1 MTNRQNLP
9 FFIGC
14 AVWAYKD
21 WIGDLFPAGSRS
33 KDFLKLYSQR
43 LTAVEGN
50 ATFYSIPN
58 SSTVDRW
65 AQETAAS
72 FKFCLK
78 LPRTFTHQGALYPHL
93 SVALHFLDQM
103 KPLGNRLGPLF
114 AQLPPRYSPASLTD
128 LRAFLTGWPRQTTPI
143 AVEVRHPSWFNEP
156 HSTQL
161 NTLLESLGVGRV
173 LLDTRPIYDC
183 QTAGDADP
191 QIMSERRKP
200 KLPLQP
206 VVTAPFSLIRYISHP
221 ESSLNRSYLSEWV
234 RQVSQWLT
242 WGTQIYFFVHCP
254 IEAKSPAIARH
265 FQHLLEQQGVE
276 VPRLPWDQITQ
287 PAKQLK
293 LF

>member
-21 WIGDLFPAGSRS
+21 WVGNLFPAGSRS
-33 KDFLKLYSQR
+33 GDFLKLYSQR

-50 ATFYSIPN
+50 TTFYSIPDAA
-58 SSTVDRW
+58 TVSRW
-65 AQETAAS
+65 AQETPES

-78 LPRTFTHQGALYPHL
+78 LPRTLTHQGALYPNL
-93 SVALHFLDQM
+93 PATLKFLEQM
-103 KPLGNRLGPLF
+103 QPLGSRLGPF
-114 AQLPPRYSPASLTD
+114 FVQLPPSYSPASLGD
-128 LRAFLTGWPRQTTPI
+128 LREFLTGWPRQTVPI
-143 AVEVRHPSWFNEP
+143 SVEVRHANWFTDP

-161 NTLLESLGVGRV
+161 NTLLENLGVGRV

-183 QTAGDADP
+183 QSMGERDP

-206 VVTAPFSLIRYISHP
+206 VVTAPFSLIRYISNP
-221 ESSLNRSYLSEWV
+221 ELDLNRAYLTEWAP
-234 RQVSQWLT
+234 RIDQWLNQ
-242 WGTQIYFFVHCP
+242 GTQIYFFVHCP

-265 FQHLLEQQGVE
+265 FQNLLEQQGIKI
-276 VPRLPWDQITQ
+276 PLLPWEQINQ
-287 PAKQLK
+287 PPEQLK